1 VSERRRLDP
10 ALDRVLRAGREKR
23 ERRGGTGDA
32 TVNVAA
38 LHDAEAFALDG
49 LLAAVSPRKQTVL
62 AGGSLH
68 VKLSE
73 LEAALRAAGFDPRAE
88 YERVGEAPL
97 RDLRAERAGARHA
110 RESFR
115 EWLWSHE
122 VVRTRPAL
130 VEWTHRA
137 LEQGRLHQAMRP
149 VVDQALRTIEA
160 LPSPEP
166 VQRTV
171 LAARLLDG
179 DPHALDPGTPLHG
192 LVVSLL
198 VAQAGLDAT
207 VGTREVWQRFGVIV
221 DPVSSN
227 VIALGLP
234 LAGDGVAARLVGAA
248 AGTHVILT
256 HAQLS
261 AGRVAWPAGVPC
273 FSCENPSVLIA
284 AEQALGGSC
293 APLICTGGHPSEAAR
308 LLLSAIAQ
316 AGGEVRHHG
325 DFDEAGLTIFYDLQ
339 ERYGAVPWRF
349 DRDALHHTIARIGL
363 VPDSTTARSLG
374 ELVASLPRALP
385 EELVLEELLNDLR
398 EAAAHA
404 S

>member
-1 VSERRRLDP
+1 MSERRRLDP
-10 ALDRVLRAGREKR
+10 ALDRVLQAAREKR
-23 ERRGGTGDA
+23 ERRGGAGDA
-32 TVNVAA
+32 TVKVPA

-49 LLAAVSPRKQTVL
+49 LLAAASPRKRTVL
-62 AGGSLH
+62 AGLPLQ

-73 LEAALRAAGFDPRAE
+73 LEAALRASGFDPRAE

-97 RDLRAERAGARHA
+97 RDLRAERAAARHA
-110 RESFR
+110 RDSFR
-115 EWLWSHE
+115 EWLLSHP
-122 VVRTRPAL
+122 VVRAQPAL
-130 VEWTHRA
+130 AEWTEQA

-149 VVDQALRTIEA
+149 VVDQALQVIEV

-171 LAARLLDG
+171 LAARLVDG

-198 VAQAGLDAT
+198 VAQVGLDAT
-207 VGTREVWQRFGVIV
+207 VGMREVWRRFGVIV

-227 VIALGLP
+227 VITLGLP
-234 LAGDGVAARLVGAA
+234 LAGDGDAARLVGAA

-256 HAQLS
+256 RAQLA
-261 AGRVAWPAGVPC
+261 AGRLAWPPGVPC
-273 FSCENPSVLIA
+273 FSCENPSVVIA

-293 APLICTGGHPSEAAR
+293 APLICTGGHPSEAGR
-308 LLLSAIAQ
+308 LLLSAIAG
-316 AGGEVRHHG
+316 AGGEIRHHG
-325 DFDEAGLTIFYDLQ
+325 DFDEAGLAIFRDLS

-349 DRDALHHTIARIGL
+349 DRDALHHAIARLGF
-363 VPDSTTARSLG
+363 VAAPTTGQSIDKV
-374 ELVASLPRALP
+374 VASLPRAIP
-385 EELVLEELLNDLR
+385 EELLLDELLNDLR
-398 EAAAHA
+398 EAAAPA